1 MTAGDVVFQGIGSG
15 DFYAG
20 DARSGRE
27 LFKFTAKTGI
37 RASPMTYQVN
47 GKQYVS
53 VVATNT
59 VLTFGLP

>member
-1 MTAGDVVFQGIGSG
+1 VTSGDGVFQGIGEG
-15 DFYAG
+15 DFYAF

-27 LFKFTAKTGI
+27 LFKFTAKAGI
-37 RASPMTYQVN
+37 VASPLTYQVN

-53 VVATNT
+53 IVATNT